1 MPPAMKYDGNAA
13 PPAFVE
19 YQQDAGPITI
29 AEGTGIRVRIRGIR
43 AEKGQM
49 YAIAT
54 INDVSESTRAMRETA
69 ANGCVNTGFSR
80 VWHYVVALA
89 PQTNREFSVIDS
101 NEDS

>member
-1 MPPAMKYDGNAA
+1 MPPQMKYDGNAT

-19 YQQDAGPITI
+19 YQDIGPITI

-54 INDVSESTRAMRETA
+54 INDVSGS
-69 ANGCVNTGFSR
+69 SR
-80 VWHYVVALA
+80 TITL
-89 PQTNREFSVIDS
+89 D
-101 NEDS
+101 